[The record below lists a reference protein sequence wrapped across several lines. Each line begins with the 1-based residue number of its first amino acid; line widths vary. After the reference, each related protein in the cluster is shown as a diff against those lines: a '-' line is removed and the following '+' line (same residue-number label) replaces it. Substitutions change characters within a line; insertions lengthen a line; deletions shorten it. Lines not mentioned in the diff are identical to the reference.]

1 MDADRHDAVQCSGV
15 RAGGLMKTP
24 TRSHAERR
32 NEGIDGDRSGPR
44 RGERGSACGND
55 VESENREH
63 SEILEA
69 AKRKI

>member
-1 MDADRHDAVQCSGV
+1 MQG
-15 RAGGLMKTP
+15 
-24 TRSHAERR
+24 
-32 NEGIDGDRSGPR
+32 GIDGDRSGPR